1 MSTTNS
7 ATTLKDAVTRRIKL
21 TLKMDG
27 IDAAKKKLDAMA
39 MEFSFAPDWPDIY
52 NEAMTFL
59 LEQKR
64 QADQAEA
71 EHKKKMEKAWM
82 KAVLEGAKSGQFNLL
97 TGNEAKALFYP
108 PTMGGHKE

>member
-39 MEFSFAPDWPDIY
+39 MDFSFAPDWPDIY

-71 EHKKKMEKAWM
+71 EHKEKVEEAWINAM
-82 KAVLEGAKSGQFNLL
+82 STKGFSGQLNFL
-97 TGNEAKALFYP
+97 TGKEAKAPYYSTP
-108 PTMGGHKE
+108 MGGDKQ

>member
-7 ATTLKDAVTRRIKL
+7 ATTLKDAVTRRITL

-39 MEFSFAPDWPDIY
+39 VEFSFAPDWPDIY
-52 NEAMTFL
+52 NEAMTLL

-71 EHKKKMEKAWM
+71 EHKKKMEEAWM
-82 KAVLEGAKSGQFNLL
+82 KAIANINPGQFNYLP
-97 TGNEAKALFYP
+97 GKEAQAPYYQQP
-108 PTMGGHKE
+108 PMGGHKE

>member
-39 MEFSFAPDWPDIY
+39 MDFSFAPDWPDIY
-52 NEAMTFL
+52 NEAMTLL

-71 EHKKKMEKAWM
+71 EHKKKMEEAWM
-82 KAVLEGAKSGQFNLL
+82 KAIANINPGQFNLL
-97 TGNEAKALFYP
+97 TGNEAKALFFP
-108 PTMGGHKE
+108 PPMGGHKE